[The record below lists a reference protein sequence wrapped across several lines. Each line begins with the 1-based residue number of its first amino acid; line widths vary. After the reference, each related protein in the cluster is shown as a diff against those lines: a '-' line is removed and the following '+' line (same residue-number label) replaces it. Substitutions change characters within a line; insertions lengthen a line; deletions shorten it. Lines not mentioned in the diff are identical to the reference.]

1 MFNHVESFHRKYLFY
16 TCFRKFWVVKNS
28 FPIGTKLNKINSKK
42 KTKNISTFDFTTLYT
57 TISHNL
63 LVKVLSE
70 VINFV
75 FKAKTQSAIG
85 FSNVSVYWASKG
97 CGRR

>member
-1 MFNHVESFHRKYLFY
+1 MFNHVESFHRKHLFY
-16 TCFRKFWVVKNS
+16 TCFRKFWVVENS
-28 FPIGTKLNKINSKK
+28 FSIGTKLNKINSKK
-42 KTKNISTFDFTTLYT
+42 KTKSISTFDFTTLYT

-63 LVKVLSE
+63 LVKVLYE

-75 FKAKTQSAIG
+75 FKAKTQSGIG

-97 CGRR
+97 CRRR